1 MQEAALEASGRSA
14 DDDADAE
21 LGRGGEYVQVA
32 YTPLPLW
39 FDLQVRGSLSRTS
52 LAPLERL
59 AQALHPLPAQLPL
72 LPSAGRRWP
81 FGAAVMAPVLL
92 FAGLTFF
99 TSGDDGRAEINAFVG
114 RICFVLAIVLLAAA
128 IGAFVALNYI
138 STSDTI
144 LLAHPLVAYEATDL
158 AATLSQDEAAA
169 RLARQNA
176 HRTPAQS
183 KVQGKQPTTY
193 FALDDDEEHEQ
204 SDKPGSSHDD
214 PAAVKNLENNLSSRL
229 VRSAF
234 HGWLL
239 AHGLDQGDWF
249 TEHRSLL
256 ADAFR
261 YRWVG
266 DLSDKLEH
274 YQAA

>member
-21 LGRGGEYVQVA
+21 LGGRGEYVHVA

-39 FDLQVRGSLSRTS
+39 FDLQVRGSLSRTT

-92 FAGLTFF
+92 FAGLTFS
-99 TSGDDGRAEINAFVG
+99 TSGDDGRADINALVG
-114 RICFVLAIVLLAAA
+114 RICFVLAIFLLVAAVT
-128 IGAFVALNYI
+128 AFVALSYI

-144 LLAHPLVAYEATDL
+144 LLAHPLVAYEATGL
-158 AATLSQDEAAA
+158 ASDLSQDEVAAH
-169 RLARQNA
+169 LAQQNV
-176 HRTPAQS
+176 HRTPAPS
-183 KVQGKQPTTY
+183 KAHGKRPTTY
-193 FALDDDEEHEQ
+193 FALDDEEEQ
-204 SDKPGSSHDD
+204 LSDKPRSLHDD
-214 PAAVKNLENNLSSRL
+214 PEAVKNLANDVFPRL
-229 VRSAF
+229 VLSTSR
-234 HGWLL
+234 GWLL
-239 AHGLDQGDWF
+239 AHGLDQKDWF
-249 TEHRSLL
+249 MEHRTLL
-256 ADAFR
+256 SDAFR

-274 YQAA
+274 YQGS